1 MTHVYILIDNGSP
14 VAFFDDAF
22 RAQQAFH
29 ASSDVAHAFGA
40 GETILMCYDLQK
52 DGSLIPLMEM
62 GRK

>member
-14 VAFFDDAF
+14 AAFFEDAF
-22 RAQQAFH
+22 KAQQAFYNCN
-29 ASSDVAHAFGA
+29 DVAHAFGA

-52 DGSLIPLMEM
+52 DGTLIPLIEM